1 MKFDTGLQGSLS
13 ILHKFMKEDTRVKNE
28 VEIEVIQNFA
38 GDKDLTYV
46 AQ

>member
-1 MKFDTGLQGSLS
+1 
-13 ILHKFMKEDTRVKNE
+13 MKEDTNRVKNE

-46 AQ
+46 APVKEKSRFGF